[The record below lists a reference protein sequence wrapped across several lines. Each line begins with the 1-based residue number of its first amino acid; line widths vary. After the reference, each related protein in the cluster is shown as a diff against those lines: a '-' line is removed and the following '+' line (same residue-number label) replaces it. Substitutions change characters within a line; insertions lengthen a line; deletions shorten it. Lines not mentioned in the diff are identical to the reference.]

1 VIVRGGY
8 SPRLATSKSP
18 RSMPAPHAD
27 VIKEQ
32 QVIGCIVPTSREKYH
47 ARVLV
52 LAFSEGG
59 WLCRQL
65 RPVDFL

>member
-1 VIVRGGY
+1 
-8 SPRLATSKSP
+8 
-18 RSMPAPHAD
+18 MPAPHAD

-32 QVIGCIVPTSREKYH
+32 QVFGCTVPTSREKYH

-52 LAFSEGG
+52 LAFFEGG

-65 RPVDFL
+65 RPVDSSEQVFVAKVGISSKSA